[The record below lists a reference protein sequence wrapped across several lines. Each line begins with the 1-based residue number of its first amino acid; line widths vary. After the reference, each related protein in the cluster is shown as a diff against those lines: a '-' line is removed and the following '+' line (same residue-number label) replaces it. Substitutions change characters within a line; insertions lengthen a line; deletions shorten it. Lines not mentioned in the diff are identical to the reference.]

1 MKFDK
6 VTLRCD
12 DGAEAMV
19 THSTKGIYN
28 YG

>member
-12 DGAEAMV
+12 DRALVVFNVEEEQFR
-19 THSTKGIYN
+19 THE
-28 YG
+28 